1 MQAEH
6 PRIVSLAVPRSYL
19 PAVPG
24 GTVHRCVAVPYLH
37 PLQLWPIA
45 GDASKSH
52 ARSHNCQLRNLFVH
66 SSPSRLGIADET
78 ILRSTATLMLFSHIV
93 VVIRPPRG

>member
-1 MQAEH
+1 MQAER
-6 PRIVSLAVPRSYL
+6 PRIVSRAVPRSYL
-19 PAVPG
+19 PPVPS
-24 GTVHRCVAVPYLH
+24 GTVHRFVAVPYLH
-37 PLQLWPIA
+37 PLQRWPIA
-45 GDASKSH
+45 GDASGGPT
-52 ARSHNCQLRNLFVH
+52 RSHTRQLRNLFVH